1 MAVKE
6 LVNGSGSRKIL
17 LVKRPSSFQVLP
29 VIREYLPVLF
39 QLGLALSVAIGGVV
53 ASLIVGKRG
62 RHNKAKDSAY
72 ECGKDPIGGPQAR
85 FSVKFYLVAMIFV
98 LFDIEVI
105 FMYPWAVA
113 FRDLI
118 ATAGMAPL
126 YAMLFFVIVLE
137 VGHLYAYKKGVFDW
151 NKRA

>member
-1 MAVKE
+1 MISE
-6 LVNGSGSRKIL
+6 QPPIY
-17 LVKRPSSFQVLP
+17 Q
-29 VIREYLPVLF
+29 YLPVLF
-39 QLGLALSVAIGGVV
+39 QLGLALCVAIGGVV
-53 ASLIVGKRG
+53 ASMVIGKRG
-62 RHNKAKDSAY
+62 RRNKAKDTAY
-72 ECGKDPIGGPQAR
+72 ECGKDPIGGAQAR

-118 ATAGMAPL
+118 TSQGMAPL
-126 YAMLFFVIVLE
+126 WAMLFFVVLLE
-137 VGHLYAYKKGVFDW
+137 IGHLYAYKKGVFDW